1 MGASEIARDK
11 QHLRILSINDT
22 TGRCWAQTFNQTAE
36 MSQRLDNKKWLW
48 CLLALHVGSV
58 WATARPVTVRTPPSN
73 PSTIEAQAKFFQDF
87 FSVQL
92 SPYKIEFGHVCEDP
106 NTWEQRYEKKD
117 FKNHRD
123 MGKVRWGDK
132 KGGYGEHYWDLNH
145 AGNADNIGDDGDDGS
160 YREPHDIDHGSYRN
174 SHDVDPYDEPS
185 NSAPTYGEEEYDPE
199 RSSYEETGRA
209 KRAHPK
215 VERARKSERK
225 HPKSYQTES
234 AEESAPK
241 KQNNRDNR
249 ERNNNN
255 NNREQEAAETSHEEE
270 FEDADDE
277 EEEEEEV
284 YEKPKPKRQ
293 HYRKKENDTK
303 QKEKNQIVL
312 VVSHKDDEEQQQNQ
326 FTPTSPPD
334 HSSYLNQQQPDLTQY
349 LPQPQQLPQ
358 QLPQY
363 LPQPPQVPKQHLEP
377 PHFVPYEGGAGVR
390 QHHQPDVTAASTVP
404 RLFLEPSTGHVV
416 DRATGQAYVLQPIAP
431 HNNYN

>member
-1 MGASEIARDK
+1 
-11 QHLRILSINDT
+11 
-22 TGRCWAQTFNQTAE
+22 
-36 MSQRLDNKKWLW
+36 MSRLDNKIWLW

-58 WATARPVTVRTPPSN
+58 WGTARPVTVRTPPSN
-73 PSTIEAQAKFFQDF
+73 PSTIEAQAKFFQYRHLPKADEF
-87 FSVQL
+87 DQGHRLGSERHFTERHERAKPSEGLFSA
-92 SPYKIEFGHVCEDP
+92 
-106 NTWEQRYEKKD
+106 
-117 FKNHRD
+117 
-123 MGKVRWGDK
+123 KVRWGDK

-160 YREPHDIDHGSYRN
+160 YRD
-174 SHDVDPYDEPS
+174 SHNDDPYDEPS
-185 NSAPTYGEEEYDPE
+185 NNAPTYGEEEYDPE

-215 VERARKSERK
+215 VDRARKSERK
-225 HPKSYQTES
+225 HPKSYQSESTE
-234 AEESAPK
+234 EPAPK
-241 KQNNRDNR
+241 KQNNR
-249 ERNNNN
+249 ERNN

-270 FEDADDE
+270 FEDE
-277 EEEEEEV
+277 EEEEKT

-293 HYRKKENDTK
+293 QYRKKEDDNK

-312 VVSHKDDEEQQQNQ
+312 VVSHKDDEDQQQNQ
-326 FTPTSPPD
+326 FVPTTQPD
-334 HSSYLNQQQPDLTQY
+334 HSLYLNQQQPDLTQY

-358 QLPQY
+358 Y
-363 LPQPPQVPKQHLEP
+363 LPQAPQVPKQHLEP

>member
-1 MGASEIARDK
+1 
-11 QHLRILSINDT
+11 
-22 TGRCWAQTFNQTAE
+22 

-58 WATARPVTVRTPPSN
+58 WGTARPVTVRTPPSN

-160 YREPHDIDHGSYRN
+160 YRE
-174 SHDVDPYDEPS
+174 SHNDDPYDEPS
-185 NSAPTYGEEEYDPE
+185 NNAPTYGEEEYDPE

-215 VERARKSERK
+215 VERSRKSERK
-225 HPKSYQTES
+225 HPKSIQSES
-234 AEESAPK
+234 SEESAPR
-241 KQNNRDNR
+241 KQNNR
-249 ERNNNN
+249 ERNN
-255 NNREQEAAETSHEEE
+255 NNREQEAAETSHEEK
-270 FEDADDE
+270 FEDDDDE
-277 EEEEEEV
+277 EEEEEA

-293 HYRKKENDTK
+293 HYRKKDDDAK
-303 QKEKNQIVL
+303 PKEKNQVVL
-312 VVSHKDDEEQQQNQ
+312 VVNHKDDEDQQQNQ
-326 FTPTSPPD
+326 FAPTNQPD
-334 HSSYLNQQQPDLTQY
+334 HSSYLNQQQPDLTHY
-349 LPQPQQLPQ
+349 LPQTQ

-363 LPQPPQVPKQHLEP
+363 LTQAPPAPKQHLEP
-377 PHFVPYEGGAGVR
+377 PRFVPYEGGAGVR
-390 QHHQPDVTAASTVP
+390 QHHQSDVTAASTVP

>member
-1 MGASEIARDK
+1 
-11 QHLRILSINDT
+11 
-22 TGRCWAQTFNQTAE
+22 
-36 MSQRLDNKKWLW
+36 MSQRLDNKIWLW

-58 WATARPVTVRTPPSN
+58 WGTARPVTVRTPPSN
-73 PSTIEAQAKFFQDF
+73 PSTIEAQAKFFQYRHLPKADEF
-87 FSVQL
+87 DQGHRLGSERHFTERHERAKPSEGLFSA
-92 SPYKIEFGHVCEDP
+92 
-106 NTWEQRYEKKD
+106 
-117 FKNHRD
+117 
-123 MGKVRWGDK
+123 KVRWGDK

-160 YREPHDIDHGSYRN
+160 YRD
-174 SHDVDPYDEPS
+174 SHNDDPYDEPS
-185 NSAPTYGEEEYDPE
+185 NNAPTYGEEEYDPE

-215 VERARKSERK
+215 R
-225 HPKSYQTES
+225 T
-234 AEESAPK
+234 APK
-241 KQNNRDNR
+241 KQNNR
-249 ERNNNN
+249 ERNN

-270 FEDADDE
+270 FEDE
-277 EEEEEEV
+277 EEEEKT

-293 HYRKKENDTK
+293 QYRKKEDDNK

-312 VVSHKDDEEQQQNQ
+312 V
-326 FTPTSPPD
+326 
-334 HSSYLNQQQPDLTQY
+334 Y
-349 LPQPQQLPQ
+349 LPQA
-358 QLPQY
+358 
-363 LPQPPQVPKQHLEP
+363 PQVPKQHLEP